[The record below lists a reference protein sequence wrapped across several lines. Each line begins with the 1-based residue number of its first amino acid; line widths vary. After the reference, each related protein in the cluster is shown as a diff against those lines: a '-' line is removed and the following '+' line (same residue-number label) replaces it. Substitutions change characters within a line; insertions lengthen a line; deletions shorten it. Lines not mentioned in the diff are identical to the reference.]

1 MPITLTSGGTTVTL
15 RDDMQ
20 WVDEFG
26 WQPVSQTL
34 EYTLTGAVVVE
45 PSAMQGGRP
54 ITMSGADDRAWLSY
68 AALQT
73 LQNWASTP
81 GQTMQLT
88 LRGATRNVVFDQR
101 SGSALQAYP
110 VAYIDDTPA
119 PGDWWVVT
127 QLKLL
132 EV

>member
-1 MPITLTSGGTTVTL
+1 MPITLSNGSKTVTL
-15 RDDMQ
+15 RDDMY
-20 WVDEFG
+20 WADEFG

-45 PSAMQGGRP
+45 PSAMLGGRP
-54 ITMSGADDRAWLSY
+54 ITLSGADDRAWVSY
-68 AALQT
+68 ADLQT
-73 LQNWASTP
+73 LQTWASTP
-81 GQTMQLT
+81 GQTLQLL

-101 SGSALQAYP
+101 SGSALQASP